1 MFDALEINWKDTQ
14 QANLINE
21 LYQGKLKDY
30 VKCLEVGHII

>member
-30 VKCLEVGHII
+30 VKCLEVGYII